1 MLRRQIVT
9 ARFSYLATV
18 VPVLF
23 AGIAV
28 RASAASAAPPVL
40 HVPGQYATIQS
51 AIDAAPTGATIV
63 VAPGTYTEQ
72 VSISKS
78 VSLRGAG
85 ASATIIQAPQTL
97 VPEPNVVVD
106 PALGIGQ
113 EMSGLVVVGNHADVA
128 ISGVSVTGP
137 VPCGAVVGVWV
148 TRGANLVLT
157 DSTVSDVIAA
167 DPACSNT
174 WGIIFGA
181 NPRIAFDGNPG
192 TYATGQVRYTTVDT
206 FRNAGLLAIAPRGGP
221 ATTVTFSDNTVL
233 AGIDVANQGTP
244 AVYVLANAVAQISG
258 NTVVGGRC
266 TFGGGCGPDFL
277 NQFQAAAVAVWTGV
291 DGTVVT
297 DNVISGSD
305 IGFIGNRTRVK
316 FSRNTVTDNKYLGV
330 AFVDVHAS
338 TSNNVISGS
347 PVGILVAALSQ
358 DSSVLSSGDRISD
371 YTESATQTL
380 ACCGFVATITT
391 K

>member
-1 MLRRQIVT
+1 MMLH
-9 ARFSYLATV
+9 ARFSYLAV
-18 VPVLF
+18 VVAVLF

-28 RASAASAAPPVL
+28 PASTASAAPPVL
-40 HVPGQYATIQS
+40 RVPGQYATIQS

-63 VAPGTYTEQ
+63 VAPGIFTEQ
-72 VSISKS
+72 VSITKS

-85 ASATIIQAPQTL
+85 ASATIIQAPPTL
-97 VPEPNVVVD
+97 VPVPNVVVD

-113 EMSGLVVVGNHADVA
+113 EMSGLVVVGNHADVT

-137 VPCGAVVGVWV
+137 VPCGAVVGVWA
-148 TRGANLVLT
+148 TQGANLRLT

-167 DPACSNT
+167 DPTCSNT
-174 WGIIFGA
+174 WAVIFGA

-192 TYATGQVRYTTVDT
+192 TYATGAVGHTTVDT
-206 FRNAGLLAIAPRGGP
+206 FRNAGLLAVAPRGGP
-221 ATTVTFSDNTVL
+221 ATSVTFSDNTVR
-233 AGIDVANQGTP
+233 AGADVANRGTP
-244 AVYVLANAVAQISG
+244 AVFVLLNAVARVTG

-266 TFGGGCGPDFL
+266 NFADRCGPDFFD
-277 NQFQAAAVAVWTGV
+277 QFQAAAVAVSTGV

-297 DNVISGSD
+297 DNHISGSD
-305 IGFIGNRTRVK
+305 IGFIGDGTRIK
-316 FSRNTVTDNKYLGV
+316 FSGNIVTDNKYVGV
-330 AFVDVHAS
+330 AFADVNAF
-338 TSNNVISGS
+338 TSKNVISGN
-347 PVGILVAALSQ
+347 PVGILVVATAQ
-358 DSSVLSSGDRISD
+358 DSSVLSSGDQISD